1 MFLGYSSSHL
11 GYRCLD
17 LESDRVYVF
26 RHVRFHES
34 VFPFKKSEQVT
45 TPPVPPTP
53 TTYLPSL
60 HPPSCFQPIHSQI
73 GRNHNSPLPFAPCH
87 TSPAFPLPIVSVD
100 PASLSHITIQSPC
113 ACLSNDYYAGIGSE
127 LQDPVAAQPRS
138 ADAISSPATA
148 SPSPAVQPPTS
159 PASPPSL

>member
-17 LESDRVYVF
+17 LESNRVNVS
-26 RHVRFHES
+26 RHVCFHES

-45 TPPVPPTP
+45 TPLVPPTP
-53 TTYLPSL
+53 PTYLPSL

-73 GRNHNSPLPFAPCH
+73 GRNHNPTLPLAAPPQ
-87 TSPAFPLPIVSVD
+87 PAPLPIVLAE
-100 PASLSHITIQSPC
+100 PASLSHTAILSPC
-113 ACLSNDYYAGIGSE
+113 ACISNDYYAGIGSE
-127 LQDPVAAQPRS
+127 LQNSVAAQPRS
-138 ADAISSPATA
+138 AAAISSPATA